1 MRVSLIAAVAANR
14 TIGKDG
20 QLPWHLPAD
29 LRHFRRLTWGHPVI
43 MGRRT
48 FESMGKPLPGRT
60 NIVVTRGAFAHPGVQ
75 VARSVE
81 EALALAA
88 GDDEAFVAGGAEIYR
103 AALPLADRLYLTEI
117 DRDFPG
123 DTHFPDFDRD
133 DWSLVESAEQ
143 APTDRIP
150 YAVRF
155 RTYERTHRE
164 EEASS

>member
-48 FESMGKPLPGRT
+48 FESMGKPLPGRA
-60 NIVVTRGAFAHPGVQ
+60 NIVVTRGEFHHPGVQ

-81 EALALAA
+81 EALQLAA
-88 GDDEAFVAGGAEIYR
+88 DDGEVFVAGGAEVYR

-117 DRDFPG
+117 DRDFAG
-123 DTHFPDFDRD
+123 DTFFPDFDKDGWR
-133 DWSLVESAEQ
+133 LVESVEQ
-143 APTDRIP
+143 APTEKVP
-150 YAVRF
+150 FALRF
-155 RTYERTHRE
+155 RTYERSPRNQ
-164 EEASS
+164 EAVP

>member
-1 MRVSLIAAVAANR
+1 MRVSLIAAVAANG

-60 NIVVTRGAFAHPGVQ
+60 NVVVSRSGFSHPGVQ

-81 EALALAA
+81 EA
-88 GDDEAFVAGGAEIYR
+88 GR
-103 AALPLADRLYLTEI
+103 
-117 DRDFPG
+117 
-123 DTHFPDFDRD
+123 
-133 DWSLVESAEQ
+133 
-143 APTDRIP
+143 
-150 YAVRF
+150 
-155 RTYERTHRE
+155 
-164 EEASS
+164 